1 MKRRAVIF
9 GAALA
14 LMSLAS
20 SGARAAT
27 VVVSDSGSIGSFTM
41 TNAGIVA
48 GTATITISGEP
59 NSSSAINTVNGVAV
73 ASEPTSFNGPITLFV
88 TPTGANSYSLSL
100 LPPTYTKTVGGTVGQ
115 QAILGYNLSQ
125 GATAT
130 NLPAF
135 FNAAGLVTSVMANA
149 NPTYDFSD
157 FSNGL
162 GKFNVT
168 FTATTFGGGATS
180 FASLFTNVGAT
191 ATGNGSFSQVSTSVP
206 EPASLALLG
215 IGMTGFLAFR
225 RYFKKTSVA

>member
-1 MKRRAVIF
+1 MKRRAVVF

-14 LMSLAS
+14 LMSLAI
-20 SGARAAT
+20 SGARAST
-27 VVVSDSGSIGSFTM
+27 VVLSDSGTIGSFTM
-41 TNAGIVA
+41 TNAGILA

-59 NSSSAINTVNGVAV
+59 NNSSAINTVNGAPVVA
-73 ASEPTSFNGPITLFV
+73 EPTSFNGPITLFV
-88 TPTGANSYSLSL
+88 TPTGANTYSLALS
-100 LPPTYTKTVGGTVGQ
+100 PPTYTKTVGSTVGS
-115 QAILGYNLSQ
+115 QAILAYNLTD

-168 FTATTFGGGATS
+168 FTATTFGGGANS
-180 FASLFTNVGAT
+180 FASLFTTVGAT
-191 ATGNGSFSQVSTSVP
+191 ATGNGSFSQISTSVP
-206 EPASLALLG
+206 EPASWALLG

-225 RYFKKTSVA
+225 RFFKKTPIA